1 MGDRKKTPYDDPFD
15 RFIRDVMEL
24 LRKMDEDL
32 SSFINGDISWDVSY
46 GEEGEG
52 VEISPEADTS
62 SEGGRGLELEEQ
74 LVDVIDLE
82 DEILIVA
89 EVPGISKED
98 ISVRLKGKEITI
110 KAGDLLRRIQLS
122 IEPDSERVR
131 ATYRNG
137 ILEVRIPKR

>member
-1 MGDRKKTPYDDPFD
+1 MGDKKKTPYDDPFD

-32 SSFINGDISWDVSY
+32 SSFINGDISWDY
-46 GEEGEG
+46 ANEGEG
-52 VEISPEADTS
+52 VYISPEPDTS
-62 SEGGRGLELEEQ
+62 SEGGRNLELEEQ

-89 EVPGISKED
+89 EVPGINKED
-98 ISVRLKGKEITI
+98 ISVRLKGREITI

-122 IEPDSERVR
+122 IEPDSERIR

-137 ILEVRIPKR
+137 ILEIRIPKR

>member
-1 MGDRKKTPYDDPFD
+1 LGDKRKTPYDDPFD

-32 SSFINGDISWDVSY
+32 SSFINGDISWDA
-46 GEEGEG
+46 EEGEG
-52 VEISPEADTS
+52 VEISPEPDTS

-122 IEPDSERVR
+122 IEPDSERIR